1 MLREARLAPA
11 RRADHGS
18 LMRLQYGRYQGR
30 TAEALLLRA
39 PDYALWVLRHQPDGR
54 LAHCFRDLIAAFDAR
69 PLQSACQACGAQAV
83 RAAALPERTEL
94 YFFCDACA
102 LYPDAPPLGAAQDL
116 RTLDDLAAH
125 VERTTR
131 RRAVARLRSL
141 VRRMAQAKGLP
152 GRVTEPAAAAFFAGE
167 IIS

>member
-1 MLREARLAPA
+1 MARYHGLR
-11 RRADHGS
+11 
-18 LMRLQYGRYQGR
+18 MRLQYGRHQGR
-30 TAEALLLRA
+30 TAETLLLRA

-54 LAHCFRDLIAAFDAR
+54 LAQHFRNLLAAFDAR
-69 PLQSACQACGAQAV
+69 PLKRVCQACGAQAT

-116 RTLDDLAAH
+116 RTLADLAAH
-125 VERTTR
+125 VERTAQ
-131 RRAVARLRSL
+131 RRATARLRGL

-152 GRVTEPAAAAFFAGE
+152 NRITEPVAEAFFAGE
-167 IIS
+167 IV